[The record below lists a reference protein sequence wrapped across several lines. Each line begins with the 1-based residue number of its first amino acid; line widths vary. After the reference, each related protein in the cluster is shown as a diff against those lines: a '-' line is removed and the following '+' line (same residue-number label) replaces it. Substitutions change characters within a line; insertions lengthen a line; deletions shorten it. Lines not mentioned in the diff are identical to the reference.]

1 MEPMRNTR
9 NGNASRG
16 YAPGRAPGS
25 APGSSWAQ
33 VVALLAIFNVL
44 LGFSAAP
51 SVAAGKSKPLNIV
64 AFGDSLFSGY
74 GLRRNQAFPAQLQ
87 KALEQRGHD
96 VTITNAGVAGD
107 TTAAGLARLAWSVPK
122 NTDAVILEFG
132 ANDALR
138 GIDPKITRTNLEEML
153 AAFKA
158 RNVPVL
164 LVGMRS
170 PANWGDGYADNF
182 DAIFPDLASEHS
194 LILYP
199 FLLDGVVLDA
209 KLNQDD
215 GMHPNRKGVAE
226 IVKRITPAVE
236 ELIERAAARRT
247 SASKS

>member
-9 NGNASRG
+9 NGHTSGGYAAGGYASR
-16 YAPGRAPGS
+16 RA
-25 APGSSWAQ
+25 WAK
-33 VVALLAIFNVL
+33 VVALLAMFNVVF
-44 LGFSAAP
+44 GFIAAP
-51 SVAAGKSKPLNIV
+51 AAMAEKTKPFNIV

-87 KALEQRGHD
+87 KALAKRGHN

-107 TTAAGLARLAWSVPK
+107 TTAAGLARLAWSVPE

-138 GIDPKITRTNLEEML
+138 GIDPKVTRANLEKMI

-158 RNVPVL
+158 RNIPVL
-164 LVGMRS
+164 LAGMRS
-170 PANWGDGYADNF
+170 PANWGDGYADDF
-182 DAIFPDLASEHS
+182 DAIFPELAREHA

-215 GMHPNRKGVAE
+215 GMHPNRRGVAE
-226 IVKRITPAVE
+226 IVKRMTPTVE
-236 ELIERAAARRT
+236 ELIERAAARRA